1 MPALLLLLLIAST
14 FGQRLP
20 VPRRQLLAPSLR
32 FAESF
37 ESFDSDG
44 DGDVG
49 ENDAQDSMQRTREQL
64 RQLLGR
70 QLSSAVA
77 PLSAVPFAAGLIRR
91 QPGIVAP
98 STGIEAAQRFAGA
111 QVELESSEEDDE
123 SNGSGSNETETD
135 EGGNAETDLDAEQQP
150 VSEPAPQPQPVPQP
164 EPEPE
169 YNPYRDNF
177 QDRNEDG
184 SYVFG

>member
-1 MPALLLLLLIAST
+1 MFGFPSSLPLLLLLIGIAST

-20 VPRRQLLAPSLR
+20 RRQLLAPRLR

-37 ESFDSDG
+37 ESFDSDAA
-44 DGDVG
+44 DED
-49 ENDAQDSMQRTREQL
+49 DADADTMQRTQEQL

-77 PLSAVPFAAGLIRR
+77 PLTAVPFAGLIRR

-98 STGIEAAQRFAGA
+98 SSGLEAAQRFASDDD
-111 QVELESSEEDDE
+111 ESSEEL
-123 SNGSGSNETETD
+123 SSSTE
-135 EGGNAETDLDAEQQP
+135 AETDADAETDVDVEQQP
-150 VSEPAPQPQPVPQP
+150 VVEPPTPPTTPQPVTVT
-164 EPEPE
+164 ETE

>member
-1 MPALLLLLLIAST
+1 MFGFQASLHLLLLLIGIAST
-14 FGQRLP
+14 CGQRLP

-37 ESFDSDG
+37 ESFDSDAA
-44 DGDVG
+44 DED
-49 ENDAQDSMQRTREQL
+49 DADADTMQRTQEQL

-77 PLSAVPFAAGLIRR
+77 PLTAVPFAGLIRR
-91 QPGIVAP
+91 QPGIVSP
-98 STGIEAAQRFAGA
+98 SSGVEAAQRFASDD
-111 QVELESSEEDDE
+111 EESSEEL
-123 SNGSGSNETETD
+123 SSSTETETD
-135 EGGNAETDLDAEQQP
+135 ADAETDVDVEQQP
-150 VSEPAPQPQPVPQP
+150 ITAPPPPPSTTPQPQPQP
-164 EPEPE
+164 ETE